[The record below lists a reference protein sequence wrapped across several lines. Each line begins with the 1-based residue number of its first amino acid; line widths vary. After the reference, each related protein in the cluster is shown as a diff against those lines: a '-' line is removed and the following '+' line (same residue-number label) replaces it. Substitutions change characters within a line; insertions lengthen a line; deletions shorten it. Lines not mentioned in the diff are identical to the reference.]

1 MSRCSSFL
9 STSNDSLAVMIVEK
23 EYTEGKITFVS
34 ADVDYY
40 TENKKQPTADMPV
53 FMNPRMRLNRDFS
66 VLFLSAYLEMHT
78 IELMCEP
85 LAGCGVRTLRYLKE
99 CQGDFN
105 ALMFD
110 ANPSAID
117 TINKNIQ
124 SLKLEDRARAKHGD
138 AKVLLLTESR
148 EKRFD
153 YVDVDPFGTPVP
165 YLNAAIQSMS
175 PKGGL
180 LALTATDMA
189 ALYGVYPRVALRKYG
204 GLSIRTPFS
213 HELAVRLAIG
223 HTFTVAGANDYS
235 IAPLAVLSTDH
246 YIRVWLRVKADR
258 NEANRQADDM
268 GFVKYC
274 PECMHAEVTPM
285 RKEGEISDIKHQKV
299 GCSGTFKAAGPLWI
313 GKLYDAEFLDAAEDI
328 IPEMKN
334 DFDKRVSRLFKM
346 MLKESKLD
354 TQPFIDIHALCDL
367 HRLVPPK
374 LTEII
379 SAIKKSGGLAERTH
393 FRPTAIRTNTK
404 VGEVAEIVANL
415 VGAK

>member
-1 MSRCSSFL
+1 
-9 STSNDSLAVMIVEK
+9 MIVEK
-23 EYTEGKITFVS
+23 EYTEGRITFIS

-40 TENKKQPTADMPV
+40 SENKKQPTSDMPV

-66 VLFLSAYLEMHT
+66 VLFLSAYLEENP

-99 CQGDFN
+99 CQGTFD

-110 ANPSAID
+110 ANPNAVE
-117 TINKNIQ
+117 TINRNIQ
-124 SLKLEDRARAKHGD
+124 SLGLSDRARAKHGD

-148 EKRFD
+148 GKRFD

-175 PKGGL
+175 PRGGL

-213 HELAVRLAIG
+213 HELAVRLVIG

-235 IAPLAVLSTDH
+235 ITPLAVLSTDH
-246 YIRVWLRVKADR
+246 YIRLWLQVKADR

-268 GFVKYC
+268 GLVMYC
-274 PECMHAEVTPM
+274 PECMHAEVIPL
-285 RKEGEISDIKHQKV
+285 RSSREYGKIAHQRD
-299 GCSGTFKAAGPLWI
+299 GCSGKLGTAGPLWI
-313 GKLYDAEFLDAAEDI
+313 GGLYDTDILSAAERI
-328 IPEMKN
+328 LPEME
-334 DFDKRVSRLFKM
+334 DVFEKRVIRMLKM
-346 MLKESKLD
+346 MVGESALD
-354 TQPFIDIHALCDL
+354 THPFIDIHALCDL
-367 HRLVPPK
+367 HNLVPPK

-379 SAIKKSGGLAERTH
+379 SSIRESGYLAERTH
-393 FRPTAIRTNTK
+393 FRPTALRTNAEVGK
-404 VGEVAEIVANL
+404 VTEIVANL
-415 VGAK
+415 SGAK